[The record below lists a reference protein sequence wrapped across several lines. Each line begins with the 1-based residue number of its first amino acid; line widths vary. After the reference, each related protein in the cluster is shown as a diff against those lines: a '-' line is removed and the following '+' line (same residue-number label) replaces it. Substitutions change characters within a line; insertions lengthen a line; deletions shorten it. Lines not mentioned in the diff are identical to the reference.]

1 MKFEIKKCLSLPIV
15 MLLAI
20 VGCTSSDIN
29 NNIPVN
35 SNDLIDTNVVYK
47 SETVK
52 VEVENAPVHSLDKK
66 IEEHKDIDDDAVI
79 ISENTKNDVEIITV
93 PVANNDEVVSFVE
106 DVYVE
111 DTTMPVAD
119 TDLEFEMAVRQAEES
134 RGIKHVSRPI
144 TMPKKIEAKKTQS
157 SKNLKF
163 NIVDVKEDTKTSNQS
178 ITFLSTIIYHSNA
191 QADISAKDIKALKSV
206 AEFVKKNNGTI
217 RVVGNSSSRSKNMK
231 EIQNKLKNF
240 ELSILRAQKVRDAL
254 ISQGVPADKIFID
267 AVADTE
273 KVVEENMPINEAIN
287 RRTEVYI
294 NY

>member
-66 IEEHKDIDDDAVI
+66 IEEHKEVADDTVI
-79 ISENTKNDVEIITV
+79 ISENTKNDVEIITA

-111 DTTMPVAD
+111 DTTMPVSD

-144 TMPKKIEAKKTQS
+144 TMPKKVEAKKTQS

-240 ELSILRAQKVRDAL
+240 ELSILRAQKVRDVL
-254 ISQGVPADKIFID
+254 ISQGVPSDKIFID